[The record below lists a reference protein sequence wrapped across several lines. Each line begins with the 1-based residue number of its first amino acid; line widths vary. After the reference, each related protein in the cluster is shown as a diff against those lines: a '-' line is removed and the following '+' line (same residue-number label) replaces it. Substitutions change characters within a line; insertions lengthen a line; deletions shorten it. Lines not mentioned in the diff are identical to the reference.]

1 MKPVLANL
9 VAWLVLLGAASRA
22 AELQAPGLSSGPLG
36 TLIPDSVRQDWG
48 SLQRVLSVW
57 GSAGTVS

>member
-9 VAWLVLLGAASRA
+9 VAWLVLLGAASQA